1 MVTASTHWGLKRR
14 AGSQGSAPV
23 MARVK
28 AGEASGERKDEVRG
42 QFAERKASD
51 ALKSTTTWGEVAS
64 W

>member
-1 MVTASTHWGLKRR
+1 M
-14 AGSQGSAPV
+14 